1 MARKRV
7 RVREGDKERKRE
19 RARNVKRVGLE
30 SLINSK
36 GCAFMRLAHGGLT
49 PKTTEHQ
56 SGHDGL
62 NRGYNLIKILHASK

>member
-1 MARKRV
+1 MVRKRL
-7 RVREGDKERKRE
+7 RVREKE

-36 GCAFMRLAHGGLT
+36 GCAFMRLAHGSLT

-62 NRGYNLIKILHASK
+62 NRRYNLIKILHASK